1 MGSVSYVSLS
11 KATALERSMNMTAHN
26 LANSS
31 TSGFYSMNPLLE
43 TVDSPSQGGNV
54 SFGEDSGPYLDMS
67 KGTLLPTGNP
77 LDLAIAGEGWFSFE
91 LEQGGVGYG
100 RHGQLAVDA
109 EGQVRTTGGHSL
121 LDAGGGPVVLPG
133 EVGANVSIA
142 SDGTIVDATGA
153 ILGTVGVF
161 DIPNGKDLIPLGGG
175 TYALPPGR
183 PAPEVLEDGGIMQG
197 FVETS
202 NVQAVVEMT
211 RLIDIQRAYENAITL
226 MNEDDKLTR
235 NAVERL
241 GPNS

>member
-31 TSGFYSMNPLLE
+31 TSGFKAMKPMLE
-43 TVDSPSQGGNV
+43 TVNSPSQGDNI
-54 SFGEDSGPYLDMS
+54 SFVQDSGSYLDMS

-109 EGQVRTTGGHSL
+109 EGQVRTSTGHSL

-133 EVGANVSIA
+133 EVGSNVSIA
-142 SDGTIVDATGA
+142 SDGTIVSDAGA
-153 ILGTVGVF
+153 ILGTIGVF
-161 DIPNGKDLIPLGGG
+161 DIPNGQDMNPLGGG

-183 PAPEVLEDGGIMQG
+183 PAPELMEEGGIMQG
-197 FVETS
+197 FVEAS

-235 NAVERL
+235 TAVERL

>member
-31 TSGFYSMNPLLE
+31 TSGFKSMKPLLE
-43 TVDSPSQGGNV
+43 TVDSPGQKGNV
-54 SFGEDSGPYLDMS
+54 SFVNDNGSYLDMS
-67 KGTLLPTGNP
+67 KGTLLPTGNS

-91 LEQGGVGYG
+91 LESGGTGYG
-100 RHGQLAVDA
+100 RHGQLAVDP
-109 EGQVRTTGGHSL
+109 EGQVRTSAGHSL

-133 EVGANVSIA
+133 EVGSNVSIT
-142 SDGTIVDATGA
+142 SDGTVTDNNGA
-153 ILGTVGVF
+153 ILATIGVF
-161 DIPNGKDLIPLGGG
+161 EIANGARMTPLGGG
-175 TYALPPGR
+175 TYGLPAG
-183 PAPEVLEDGGIMQG
+183 APVPEPMEDGGIMQG

>member
-31 TSGFYSMNPLLE
+31 TSGYKSMKPLLE
-43 TVDSPSQGGNV
+43 TVDSPSQGENV
-54 SFGEDSGPYLDMS
+54 SFVNDSGSYLDMS

-77 LDLAIAGEGWFSFE
+77 LDLAIAGEGWFSFQ
-91 LEQGGVGYG
+91 LVQGGTGYG

-109 EGQVRTTGGHSL
+109 EGQVRTSAGHTL
-121 LDAGGGPVVLPG
+121 LDAGGGPIVLPAEAG
-133 EVGANVSIA
+133 SNVSIA
-142 SDGTIVDATGA
+142 SDGTIVDEGGA
-153 ILGTVGVF
+153 VLGIVGVF
-161 DIPNGKDLIPLGGG
+161 DIPGGADMTPLGGG
-175 TYALPPGR
+175 TYALPPDT
-183 PAPEVLEDGGIMQG
+183 PVPEPSEVPGIMQG

-235 NAVERL
+235 SAVERL
-241 GPNS
+241 GPSR